1 MQSGNP
7 QPNPVGHK
15 IRGTSLYYNNSTGHA
30 DWSGCQRCVL
40 STGRRFVALRR
51 DGSHT
56 YGISRSRPTR
66 VLFIGSSP
74 DDTDSSTGIPFT
86 GFAGRVLDFVISEL
100 KQPINYCMTHQV
112 CCRTKDIGKLFKPD
126 GKEYLAT
133 NEDEASSFLSTP
145 GTYAEVYNVGRLPRH
160 KEIQLCS
167 PHITQLIQDFK
178 PDCIVTVGFEVK
190 YQSTLPTFRLFAEQ
204 KTPFQQYIEQTEY
217 NLLTCRR
224 EANKLS
230 RFLQS
235 VRG

>member
-1 MQSGNP
+1 
-7 QPNPVGHK
+7 
-15 IRGTSLYYNNSTGHA
+15 
-30 DWSGCQRCVL
+30 
-40 STGRRFVALRR
+40 VAVRR

-56 YGISRSRPTR
+56 YGISLGGRPTR

-74 DDTDSSTGIPFT
+74 DETDSSTGIPFT
-86 GFAGRVLDFVISEL
+86 GFAGRVLGFVISEL
-100 KQPINYCMTHQV
+100 KQSINYCMTHQV
-112 CCRTKDIGKLFKPD
+112 CCRTKDISKLFKPD
-126 GKEYLAT
+126 GKEYLAS
-133 NEDEASSFLSTP
+133 NEWDLEHPAVESGEASSFLSTP

-190 YQSTLPTFRLFAEQ
+190 YPSTLPTFRLFAEQ

-217 NLLTCRR
+217 KLLTCRR